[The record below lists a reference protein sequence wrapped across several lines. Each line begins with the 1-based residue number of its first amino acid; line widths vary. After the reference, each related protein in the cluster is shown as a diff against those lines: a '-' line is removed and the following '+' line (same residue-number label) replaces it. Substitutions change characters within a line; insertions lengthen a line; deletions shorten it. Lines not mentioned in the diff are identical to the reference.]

1 MHASLDHRTQLPRPL
16 LAFYPALINQSDIQE
31 KATILNPLKVIDA
44 GNVRVTEPLSP
55 QPDHEARNPISL
67 ETFGE
72 TKQVRMG
79 EVVYARSGDKGGNG
93 NVGFFV
99 HEKDEY
105 DWLCSALTKAKVVEL
120 LGDDWRDEFHLERV
134 EMPGI
139 FAVHFVIYGI
149 LGSGVSSST
158 RVDCFGKGVADYLRS
173 K

>member
-16 LAFYPALINQSDIQE
+16 LAFYPALISQSDIQE
-31 KATILNPLKVIDA
+31 TATILKPLKIIDA

-55 QPDHEARNPISL
+55 QLDHETFHPTPLA
-67 ETFGE
+67 TFGE
-72 TKQVRMG
+72 TREVRMG
-79 EVVYARSGDKGGNG
+79 DVVYARSGDKGGNG

-99 HEKDEY
+99 HEEDEY
-105 DWLCSALTKAKVVEL
+105 EWLRSALTKAKVVEL
-120 LGDDWRDEFHLERV
+120 LGDDWKEDFHLERV
-134 EMPGI
+134 EMPRI

-173 K
+173 R